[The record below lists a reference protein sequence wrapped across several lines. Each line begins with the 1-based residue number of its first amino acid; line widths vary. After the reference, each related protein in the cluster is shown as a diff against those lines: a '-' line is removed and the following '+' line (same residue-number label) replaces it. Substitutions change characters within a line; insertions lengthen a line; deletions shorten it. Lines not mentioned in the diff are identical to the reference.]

1 MRKALLLLPALALGG
16 CATARAHPEYPA
28 RPAVVRIEHFRFVP
42 ATQTIRE
49 GQVVRW
55 QNAGV
60 TLHAVRGRGFFSR
73 AFAPGTSWP
82 HRFSRRGVYAYVCT
96 LHPQTMRGTIVVR

>member
-1 MRKALLLLPALALGG
+1 VPRLLLLLPALALAG
-16 CATARAHPEYPA
+16 CSAARAHPGHPT
-28 RPAVVRIEHFRFVP
+28 RPAVVRVEHFRFIP
-42 ATQTIRE
+42 ARRTVRA
-49 GQVVRW
+49 GDAVRW

-73 AFAPGTSWP
+73 AVAPEAAWT
-82 HRFSRRGVYAYVCT
+82 HRFARRGVYAYVCT